1 MAARRRSSS
10 SRSRRS
16 GSSRSR
22 SRSRSTSNRQSAS
35 VMRVRLKPGESR
47 DMRALRRRFEGLAN
61 ASGKT
66 IIVMSGG
73 REIGRATPDR

>member
-16 GSSRSR
+16 SSRS
-22 SRSRSTSNRQSAS
+22 SNRQSAS

-47 DMRALRRRFEGLAN
+47 DMRALRKRFEGLAN

-73 REIGRATPDR
+73 REIGRAMPDR

>member
-10 SRSRRS
+10 NRSRRT
-16 GSSRSR
+16 GSSR

-47 DMRALRRRFEGLAN
+47 DMRALRKRFEGLAN

-73 REIGRATPDR
+73 REIGRAMPDR

>member
-22 SRSRSTSNRQSAS
+22 SSAS
-35 VMRVRLKPGESR
+35 VMRVRLKPGDSR
-47 DMRALRRRFEGLAN
+47 DMRALRKRFESLAN